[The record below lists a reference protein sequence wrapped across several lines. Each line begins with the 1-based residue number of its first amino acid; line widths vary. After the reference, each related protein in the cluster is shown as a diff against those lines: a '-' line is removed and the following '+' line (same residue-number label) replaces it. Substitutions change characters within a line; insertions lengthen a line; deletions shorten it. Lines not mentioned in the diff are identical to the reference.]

1 MSEQK
6 PWEVHPDLS
15 EDRLKLLASI
25 TRRIRHDALEEHQPE
40 RGDTNWGLGCR
51 VHERTCFTIKVAA
64 ESGNYPWLKVLD
76 PSLHFVFQI
85 GRVPVRFYHGD
96 AERQNLRSAQRRY
109 PELQAQQ
116 AAFDFKADYELA
128 DWRWRIVVETHPD
141 GTVMREVMVQLDER
155 GNPRNPWPIPEDGTV
170 TTLAAVIP
178 IKKEGVDLP
187 PPEVKP
193 KPGEQA
199 EAANPDDGD

>member
-1 MSEQK
+1 
-6 PWEVHPDLS
+6 
-15 EDRLKLLASI
+15 
-25 TRRIRHDALEEHQPE
+25 
-40 RGDTNWGLGCR
+40 
-51 VHERTCFTIKVAA
+51 
-64 ESGNYPWLKVLD
+64 LD

-96 AERQNLRSAQRRY
+96 AERQNTRSAQRRL

-116 AAFDFKADYELA
+116 AAFDFKDDYDLA

-155 GNPRNPWPIPEDGTV
+155 GNPKNPWPIPDDDSIAH
-170 TTLAAVIP
+170 LAAVIP
-178 IKKEGVDLP
+178 LRKEGVDLP

-193 KPGEQA
+193 KA
-199 EAANPDDGD
+199 DKHVDVARPDDDE